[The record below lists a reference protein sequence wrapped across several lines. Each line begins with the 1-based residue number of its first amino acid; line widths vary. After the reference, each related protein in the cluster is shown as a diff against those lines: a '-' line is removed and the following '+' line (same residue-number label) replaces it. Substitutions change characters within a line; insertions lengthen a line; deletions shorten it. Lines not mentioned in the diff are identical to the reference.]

1 MTAAMYKV
9 IGDMALHHDGRAYEP
24 GAEVELE
31 GETAALLLER
41 GIVEPTA
48 DSPEAAAARRGE
60 VIAEAIRVLEI
71 GRKKT
76 SWTKTGEP
84 QVKAIEAVVGFD
96 IDAAERDAAL
106 EARKG

>member
-1 MTAAMYKV
+1 M
-9 IGDMALHHDGRAYEP
+9 
-24 GAEVELE
+24 
-31 GETAALLLER
+31 
-41 GIVEPTA
+41 
-48 DSPEAAAARRGE
+48 
-60 VIAEAIRVLEI
+60 IAEAIRVLEI